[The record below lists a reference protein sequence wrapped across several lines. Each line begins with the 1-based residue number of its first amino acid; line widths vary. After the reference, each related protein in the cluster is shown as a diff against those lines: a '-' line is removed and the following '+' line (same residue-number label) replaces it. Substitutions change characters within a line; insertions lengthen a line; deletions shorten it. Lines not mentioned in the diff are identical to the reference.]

1 MKLGAGIVTF
11 GTCWVRRQ
19 TNSNSPT
26 AIGRGRRKFASLLTG
41 AEGIIVAGAVVE
53 LEHRAR
59 LAESLDCLDQAK
71 GPRAAAELAVGYRF
85 EAGLLLHPD
94 RFADVAVLDL
104 AIRGVAHLARD
115 VGLARVAQ
123 LARTK
128 QAADMLGA
136 MGQFEFRC
144 LSHRRSP
151 RISSRRANAEISR
164 AIIVPA
170 AASLQGACGAK
181 SATSTICRLFFHT
194 ESAHA
199 AEPGNALVC
208 P

>member
-41 AEGIIVAGAVVE
+41 VEGIIVAGAVVE

-59 LAESLDCLDQAK
+59 LAESLNCLDQAK

-85 EAGLLLHPD
+85 EASLLLHLD

-104 AIRGVAHLARD
+104 AIRGVAHLSRG
-115 VGLARVAQ
+115 VGLEGVAQ
-123 LARTK
+123 LARAK
-128 QAADMLGA
+128 QATDMLGA
-136 MGQFEFRC
+136 MRQFELRR

-151 RISSRRANAEISR
+151 GIFSRHTNAEISR
-164 AIIVPA
+164 AIIVRA
-170 AASLQGACGAK
+170 AALLQGGCGGK
-181 SATSTICRLFFHT
+181 SATSIICRFHFQ
-194 ESAHA
+194 
-199 AEPGNALVC
+199 N
-208 P
+208 